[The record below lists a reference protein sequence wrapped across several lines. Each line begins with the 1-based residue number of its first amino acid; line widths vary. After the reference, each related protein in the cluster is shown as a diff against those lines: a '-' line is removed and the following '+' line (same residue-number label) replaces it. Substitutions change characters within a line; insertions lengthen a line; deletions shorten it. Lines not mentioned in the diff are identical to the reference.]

1 MITSVNTQSVEVV
14 TDDIAPLS
22 LWRRIVARPEIG
34 AAASTIVV
42 FAFFALVAGSRGFL
56 TSDGTV
62 NYLQVAAELGIIVVP
77 VTLLMIAGEF
87 DLSVASVLAA
97 AGIIVGYLT
106 AEEGWAIWTAAVAAI
121 AVAGAL
127 GFVNGILVMK
137 TRLPSFIV
145 TLASLFAI
153 RGLTIALTQEA
164 MGGTTIVS
172 NVPRE
177 GALLDLFAGTFLGIP
192 ASVYWWI
199 ALVLVA
205 WYVLARTRFGNW
217 TFGVGGDK
225 ESARRLGV
233 PTARLKVTLFVMT
246 ASAAGLV
253 GVIQTL
259 LLGSGDVG
267 RGAGLEF
274 VAIAAAVIGGTLLA
288 GGFGSALGAALG
300 ALIFGMVSQ
309 GIFYTSIDGNW
320 FQLILGVMLLGAAW
334 INHVVRER
342 TTGVRVS

>member
-1 MITSVNTQSVEVV
+1 MTQSVNTQAVEVV
-14 TDDIAPLS
+14 TDDIKPLP
-22 LWRRIVARPEIG
+22 LTRRILARPEIG
-34 AAASTIVV
+34 AAASTIIV

-97 AGIIVGYLT
+97 SGIVVAYLT
-106 AEEGWAIWTAAVAAI
+106 AESGWAIWTAAAAAI
-121 AVAGAL
+121 ALAAVL
-127 GFVNGILVMK
+127 GLMNGLLVMK

-145 TLASLFAI
+145 TLATLFAI

-164 MGGTTIVS
+164 QGGTTIIG
-172 NVPRE
+172 NIPRE
-177 GALLDLFAGTFLGIP
+177 GALLGLFSGDLLGIP
-192 ASVYWWI
+192 ASVYWWA
-199 ALVLVA
+199 ALVAIA

-217 TFGVGGDK
+217 IFGVGGDK

-233 PTARLKVTLFVMT
+233 PTARLKVTLFVLT

-259 LLGSGDVG
+259 ELGSGDVG
-267 RGAGLEF
+267 RGVGLEF
-274 VAIAAAVIGGTLLA
+274 AAIAAAVIGGTLLV

-300 ALIFGMVSQ
+300 ALIYGMVSQ
-309 GIFYTSIDGNW
+309 GIFYTNIDGNW

-334 INHVVRER
+334 VNHIVRER
-342 TTGVRVS
+342 TTGVRTT